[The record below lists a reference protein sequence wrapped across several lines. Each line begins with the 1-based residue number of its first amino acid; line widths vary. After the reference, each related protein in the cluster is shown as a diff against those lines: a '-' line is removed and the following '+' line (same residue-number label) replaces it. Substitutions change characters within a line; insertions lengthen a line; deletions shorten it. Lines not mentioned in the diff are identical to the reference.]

1 GRQVIPSVLPD
12 ADSTAPVG
20 LGIPKLSSKLLA
32 TGEAKYVADVPPI
45 PGMLYGALVFS
56 TQALANLVQLDTL
69 RARQVAGV
77 VDVVTAADI
86 PGTNAIGD
94 GLEPLFV
101 PLQGQ
106 VLYVG
111 MALGLVLATSASVAQ
126 HAAGLVVAEYT
137 PLQDDPFWTTDAP
150 ITTVAMARAAGTLVP
165 STPDQPNPIP
175 MPGNDDHVDEKIA
188 TAPRQLQ
195 GTVSFGSQ
203 RHFYMEPQAST
214 VYPDEDR
221 CYRVETSTQNPTGV
235 QAAVAGVL
243 GVSLHAVDVKMK
255 RAGGGFG
262 GKLTRCNVNATAAAI
277 AAHKHD
283 VVHHHKTPY
292 GQELTNVTLDR
303 IWQGLHASADVA
315 RRKEA
320 AVYFNSQNKWKKRG
334 LAVTPV
340 KYGIAISGLKYGA
353 SVSIFHGDG
362 TVLVTHGK
370 HILGIDTKAAQMAA
384 FMLGIPLAKIKLQP
398 TSTGLIPNSDAT
410 GGSSTSESIARS
422 VQYVLPCIRT
432 PCLKNFSFEELTR
445 LDRAACQTLITRLSS
460 VEVDI
465 LTGEVNVLRT
475 DIMYDCGK
483 SFNPVIDIGQIEGA
497 FVMALG
503 LFFQE
508 SVEYDAAGRLLT
520 SGTWEYKVPSH
531 KDIPEVLNVTLLD
544 KSDNPRGVMS
554 SKAVGEPPF
563 QLVNSVYFALK
574 YALRHSRL
582 ERNVTEFF
590 QLDMPA
596 TVDRRLLAAKVQ
608 PAELQL

>member
-1 GRQVIPSVLPD
+1 MY
-12 ADSTAPVG
+12 
-20 LGIPKLSSKLLA
+20 SSFVKLLA

-126 HAAGLVVAEYT
+126 HAAGLVVAE
-137 PLQDDPFWTTDAP
+137 
-150 ITTVAMARAAGTLVP
+150 AAGTLVP

-283 VVHHHKTPY
+283 V
-292 GQELTNVTLDR
+292 
-303 IWQGLHASADVA
+303 GLHASADVA

-362 TVLVTHGK
+362 TVLVTHGGCE
-370 HILGIDTKAAQMAA
+370 IGQGIDTKAAQMAA

-422 VQYVLPCIRT
+422 VQ
-432 PCLKNFSFEELTR
+432 
-445 LDRAACQTLITRLSS
+445 AACQTLITRLSS
-460 VEVDI
+460 VRTQLPKDATWGQVVAAAHADGVQLFASEQPNVVAPPLQVFDYFVYAAACSEVEVDI

-574 YALRHSRL
+574 NALRHSRL

>member
-1 GRQVIPSVLPD
+1 MKLIDLGT
-12 ADSTAPVG
+12 TA
-20 LGIPKLSSKLLA
+20 I
-32 TGEAKYVADVPPI
+32 D
-45 PGMLYGALVFS
+45 
-56 TQALANLVQLDTL
+56 
-69 RARQVAGV
+69 
-77 VDVVTAADI
+77 
-86 PGTNAIGD
+86 
-94 GLEPLFV
+94 
-101 PLQGQ
+101 
-106 VLYVG
+106 
-111 MALGLVLATSASVAQ
+111 
-126 HAAGLVVAEYT
+126 
-137 PLQDDPFWTTDAP
+137 
-150 ITTVAMARAAGTLVP
+150 
-165 STPDQPNPIP
+165 
-175 MPGNDDHVDEKIA
+175 
-188 TAPRQLQ
+188 
-195 GTVSFGSQ
+195 
-203 RHFYMEPQAST
+203 
-214 VYPDEDR
+214 
-221 CYRVETSTQNPTGV
+221 
-235 QAAVAGVL
+235 
-243 GVSLHAVDVKMK
+243 
-255 RAGGGFG
+255 
-262 GKLTRCNVNATAAAI
+262 
-277 AAHKHD
+277 
-283 VVHHHKTPY
+283 HHKTPY

-362 TVLVTHGK
+362 TVLVTHGGCE
-370 HILGIDTKAAQMAA
+370 IGQGIDTKAAQMAA

-460 VEVDI
+460 VRTQLPKDATWGQVVAAAHADGVQLFASEQPNVVAPPLQVFDYFVYAAACSEVEVDI

>member
-1 GRQVIPSVLPD
+1 
-12 ADSTAPVG
+12 
-20 LGIPKLSSKLLA
+20 
-32 TGEAKYVADVPPI
+32 
-45 PGMLYGALVFS
+45 
-56 TQALANLVQLDTL
+56 
-69 RARQVAGV
+69 
-77 VDVVTAADI
+77 
-86 PGTNAIGD
+86 
-94 GLEPLFV
+94 
-101 PLQGQ
+101 
-106 VLYVG
+106 
-111 MALGLVLATSASVAQ
+111 
-126 HAAGLVVAEYT
+126 
-137 PLQDDPFWTTDAP
+137 
-150 ITTVAMARAAGTLVP
+150 
-165 STPDQPNPIP
+165 
-175 MPGNDDHVDEKIA
+175 
-188 TAPRQLQ
+188 
-195 GTVSFGSQ
+195 
-203 RHFYMEPQAST
+203 
-214 VYPDEDR
+214 
-221 CYRVETSTQNPTGV
+221 
-235 QAAVAGVL
+235 
-243 GVSLHAVDVKMK
+243 
-255 RAGGGFG
+255 
-262 GKLTRCNVNATAAAI
+262 
-277 AAHKHD
+277 
-283 VVHHHKTPY
+283 
-292 GQELTNVTLDR
+292 
-303 IWQGLHASADVA
+303 
-315 RRKEA
+315 
-320 AVYFNSQNKWKKRG
+320 
-334 LAVTPV
+334 
-340 KYGIAISGLKYGA
+340 
-353 SVSIFHGDG
+353 
-362 TVLVTHGK
+362 
-370 HILGIDTKAAQMAA
+370 MAA

-432 PCLKNFSFEELTR
+432 PCLKNFLFEELTR

-460 VEVDI
+460 VRTKLPKDATWGQVVAAAHADGVQLFASEQPNVVEVDI

-574 YALRHSRL
+574 NALQHSRL